1 MDFTYLSS
9 IILCGIL
16 SVSQYIKT
24 RKPYKL
30 LYVLFWVYFCIGMPI
45 LERIASNTAI
55 ESIYLLVGIVLL
67 LIFIYRDIVNTKK
80 SN

>member
-1 MDFTYLSS
+1 MNFTYLSS

-30 LYVLFWVYFCIGMPI
+30 LYVLFWAYFCIGMPI
-45 LERIASNTAI
+45 LEKVTSNIVI
-55 ESIYLLVGIVLL
+55 ESVYLLVGIVLL

-80 SN
+80 TN